1 MASHR
6 GRGLLAALV
15 LAAFSLHALIPRGFM
30 PGGGR
35 LSLQICP
42 DGFPAQLLAGGAR
55 YHHHGGS
62 PSHTDHCDFG
72 CAGPGGPIT
81 SVSLLDTTAL
91 CRDAPGRDVLSLVPA
106 VRLVHLPQPRGPP
119 AAA

>member
-6 GRGLLAALV
+6 GRRLVAALV
-15 LAAFSLHALIPRGFM
+15 LAAFGLHALIPQGFM

-42 DGFPAQLLAGGAR
+42 AGFPALLLTGGAR
-55 YHHHGGS
+55 HHHGGS

-72 CAGPGGPIT
+72 YAGSGGPIA
-81 SVSLLDTTAL
+81 SVAPLGATAL
-91 CRDAPGRDVLSLVPA
+91 CRDAPGRDALSLVPA